1 MKTLIKAAAAIAFTM
16 IVSAPLA
23 AAPLPEAKPD
33 EIGFSQ
39 AGLARMDD
47 FFAREI
53 AAKRVPGAVVAIAR
67 DGKLVHY
74 KAYGQLDPVKGTP
87 MPLDAIFALASMT
100 KPMAAVGALTLMEQ
114 GRLPLQAKLADYYPG
129 FADMKVGVVQADGSL
144 KLEPQARPIL
154 IHDLYRHTSG
164 LMYGGRPDSSSQVAR
179 LYPDGIAP
187 AIEADTQAFI
197 ERITKLP
204 LAHQPG
210 TQFEYGFSIDVLGAV
225 VEKVSEQRLGDYLS
239 TNVWKPLGMTD
250 ATFAPSDAQRARL
263 ARPFPHDPLTG
274 KPQAIRLLDTPTRFD
289 CGGACSFATIGDYLR
304 FGQMLLNGG
313 ELDGARILGPKTVH
327 HMTSNHLGPDIKN
340 TVANVE
346 PHRAGFGFG
355 LGVAVRTSEGLSA
368 VPGNPG
374 EFTWN
379 GAYGTQ
385 FFCDPKERLV
395 VVVGTAA
402 PGELRK
408 YYREQVQDIVYGA
421 MVK

>member
-1 MKTLIKAAAAIAFTM
+1 MKTRIKAAAAIAITM
-16 IVSAPLA
+16 IVTPLA

-33 EIGFSQ
+33 EVGFSQ
-39 AGLARMDD
+39 SGLDRMDA

-114 GRLPLQAKLADYYPG
+114 GRLPLQAKLADYYPA
-129 FADMKVGVVQADGSL
+129 FADMKVGVVQEGGAL
-144 KLEPQARPIL
+144 QFEPQRRPIL

-164 LMYGGRPDSSSQVAR
+164 LMYGGRPDSASPVAR

-187 AIEADTQAFI
+187 AIEGDTQAFI
-197 ERITKLP
+197 ERLTKLP

-239 TNVWKPLGMTD
+239 NNLWKPLGMVD
-250 ATFAPSDAQRARL
+250 ATFAPTEAQRPRL
-263 ARPFPHDPLTG
+263 ARPFPNDPLTG
-274 KPQAIRLLDTPTRFD
+274 KPQAIKLLDTPTRSD
-289 CGGACSFATIGDYLR
+289 CGGACSFATIGDYIR

-313 ELDGARILGPKTVH
+313 ELDRVRILSPKTVH
-327 HMTSNHLGPDIKN
+327 HMTSNHLGPEIKN

-355 LGVAVRTSEGLSA
+355 LSVAVRVSEGLSA

-374 EFTWN
+374 EFSWN
-379 GAYGTQ
+379 GAFGTL

-402 PGELRK
+402 PGDLRK

-421 MVK
+421 MVR

>member
-1 MKTLIKAAAAIAFTM
+1 MKALMIAVM
-16 IVSAPLA
+16 VALGINVAN
-23 AAPLPEAKPD
+23 AAPLPEASPD
-33 EIGFSQ
+33 DVGFSQ
-39 AGLARMDD
+39 QGLARLDD

-74 KAYGQLDPVKGTP
+74 KAYGESDPAKGTA
-87 MPLDAIFALASMT
+87 MPLDAMFALASMT
-100 KPMAAVGALTLMEQ
+100 KPMAAVAGLTLMEQ
-114 GRLPLQAKLADYYPG
+114 GRLPLQAKLADYYPA
-129 FADMKVGVVQADGSL
+129 FAEMKVGTPQADGSL
-144 KLEPQARPIL
+144 KTEGQASPIC

-164 LMYGGRPDSSSQVAR
+164 LIYGGRPDSSSLVAR
-179 LYPDGIAP
+179 QYPDGIAP
-187 AIEADTQAFI
+187 AVEGDTQSFI
-197 ERITKLP
+197 DRMTKLP

-210 TQFEYGFSIDVLGAV
+210 TTFEYGFSIDVLGAV
-225 VEKVSEQRLGDYLS
+225 IEKVSEQRLGDYLAAHL
-239 TNVWKPLGMTD
+239 WQPLGMKD
-250 ATFAPSDAQRARL
+250 ATFHPTEAQRARL
-263 ARPFPHDPLTG
+263 ARAFPNDPLTG
-274 KPQAIRLLDTPTRFD
+274 KPQSIKLLDTPTKFD
-289 CGGACSFATIGDYLR
+289 CAGACAFATVGDYVR

-313 ELDGARILGPKTVH
+313 ELDGQRVLGPKSVH
-327 HMTSNHLGPDIKN
+327 HMTANHLGPEIKN

-355 LGVAVRTSEGLSA
+355 LGVAVRTSEGLSS

-421 MVK
+421 MVR

>member
-1 MKTLIKAAAAIAFTM
+1 MNKTIAMIAATIAVVTLGAAR
-16 IVSAPLA
+16 
-23 AAPLPEAKPD
+23 AAPLPEASPD
-33 EIGFSQ
+33 DVGFSKQ
-39 AGLARMDD
+39 GLARLDN

-74 KAYGQLDPVKGTP
+74 KAYGLLDPAKGTP

-100 KPMAAVGALTLMEQ
+100 KPMAAVAGLTLMEQ
-114 GRLPLQAKLADYYPG
+114 GRLPLQAKLSEYYPG
-129 FADMKVGVVQADGSL
+129 FADMKVGVPQADGSL
-144 KLEPQARPIL
+144 RLEPQASPIF

-164 LMYGGRPDSSSQVAR
+164 LMYGGRPDSSSPVAR
-179 LYPDGIAP
+179 QYPDGIAP
-187 AIEADTQAFI
+187 AIEGDTQAFI
-197 ERITKLP
+197 DRITKLP
-204 LAHQPG
+204 LAQQPS
-210 TQFEYGFSIDVLGAV
+210 TAFEYGFSIDVLGAV
-225 VEKVSEQRLGDYLS
+225 VEKVSEQKLGDYLAA
-239 TNVWKPLGMTD
+239 NVWQPLGMKD
-250 ATFAPSDAQRARL
+250 ATFHPTEAQRPRL
-263 ARPFPHDPLTG
+263 ARPFPNDPLTG
-274 KPQAIRLLDTPTRFD
+274 KPQAIKLLDTPTKFD
-289 CGGACSFATIGDYLR
+289 CGGACSFATVGDYIR

-313 ELDGARILGPKTVH
+313 ELDGQRILGPKTVR
-327 HMTSNHLGPDIKN
+327 HMTANHLGPEIKN
-340 TVANVE
+340 NVANVE
-346 PHRAGFGFG
+346 PHRGGFGFG
-355 LGVAVRTSEGLSA
+355 LSVAVRTSEGLSS

-421 MVK
+421 MTK